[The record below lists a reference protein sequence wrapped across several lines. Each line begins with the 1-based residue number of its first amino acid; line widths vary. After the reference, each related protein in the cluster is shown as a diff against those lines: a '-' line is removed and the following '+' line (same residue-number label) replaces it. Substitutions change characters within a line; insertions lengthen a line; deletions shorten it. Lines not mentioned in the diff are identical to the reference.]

1 MESTEQDREKN
12 QTAGCGAQGR
22 LGERPA
28 WMRAKAVS
36 FDVFDQMKATLGSL
50 HTVCESAHCPNLGEC
65 WKRGTA
71 TFMIMGDICTRNC
84 HFCATQTGRPLPL
97 DPDEPRN
104 VAEAARHMK
113 LKHAVITS
121 VTRDDLPDGG
131 AEHFAACIRQV
142 KQAVPGISVEVLT
155 SDFMGRRESV
165 EAVLAAGPDVFNHN
179 VETVERLSRQVRPQ
193 ARYQRSLEVLRMAA
207 EINPDIPTKS
217 GIMLGLGEETS
228 EALQTFRDMR
238 AVGVSILTIGQYLR
252 PSKQHLPIVR
262 WVTPEEFQSLK
273 EQAYQMGFRYVA
285 SGPLVRSSYHAEEA
299 AGSLLKG

>member
-1 MESTEQDREKN
+1 
-12 QTAGCGAQGR
+12 
-22 LGERPA
+22 
-28 WMRAKAVS
+28 
-36 FDVFDQMKATLGSL
+36 
-50 HTVCESAHCPNLGEC
+50 
-65 WKRGTA
+65 
-71 TFMIMGDICTRNC
+71 
-84 HFCATQTGRPLPL
+84 
-97 DPDEPRN
+97 
-104 VAEAARHMK
+104 
-113 LKHAVITS
+113 
-121 VTRDDLPDGG
+121 
-131 AEHFAACIRQV
+131 
-142 KQAVPGISVEVLT
+142 
-155 SDFMGRRESV
+155 
-165 EAVLAAGPDVFNHN
+165 
-179 VETVERLSRQVRPQ
+179 
-193 ARYQRSLEVLRMAA
+193 MAA